1 MDQHSE
7 VPFSTVLFKAKEL
20 GFTEPDPREDLSG
33 FDFARKMV
41 ILAREVGL
49 DLSMDDVLI
58 ETLVPE
64 QLRTVSVSQ
73 FLEDISQYDS
83 VMSEQRTAALENNQ
97 ILRVFGTVN
106 VQDNAV
112 KIEMGR

>member
-1 MDQHSE
+1 
-7 VPFSTVLFKAKEL
+7 
-20 GFTEPDPREDLSG
+20 
-33 FDFARKMV
+33 MV

-73 FLEDISQYDS
+73 FLGNFYQFN
-83 VMSEQRTAALENNQ
+83 AAFFLD
-97 ILRVFGTVN
+97 LF
-106 VQDNAV
+106 
-112 KIEMGR
+112 